1 MHLHHSCQTHHWL
14 TLQNPRDTDCV
25 HTSHHSCTQVPSTQ
39 LPVASVSA
47 SLSANAH
54 THWLPKGTS
63 PWGKESLGSRD
74 PAFFAGCVDLYTE
87 FHPVLP
93 GHRSFIKWG
102 RGGVP
107 LEGNFLDLMWGHL
120 HMTPFPEWTGDQRLH
135 LIVLSWFS
143 FCWSKRKLSS
153 CHGPL
158 PPAHTLS
165 IFLSWILCQ

>member
-1 MHLHHSCQTHHWL
+1 MHLNHSCQTHHWL
-14 TLQNPRDTDCV
+14 LHRIHTTQNVCTRP
-25 HTSHHSCTQVPSTQ
+25 HHSCTQVPSTQ
-39 LPVASVSA
+39 LPVASVFA

-63 PWGKESLGSRD
+63 PWDKDSLVSHD
-74 PAFFAGCVDLYTE
+74 SAFFAGCVDLHTE
-87 FHPVLP
+87 FHLALP
-93 GHRSFIKWG
+93 GHRSFING
-102 RGGVP
+102 AGES

-120 HMTPFPEWTGDQRLH
+120 HMSPFPEWTGDQSLH

-153 CHGPL
+153 CSGS
-158 PPAHTLS
+158 PPTLS